1 MDPIIFIIFLA
12 LVGYALASAKMVN
25 QGNVALVERLG
36 RYHRK
41 LNPGISFI
49 VPILDQ
55 IVMEDTTREQ
65 LLDIKPQNVITK
77 DGVYLEVDAIL
88 YWRIKDIEKSFY
100 AIDDL
105 QIALSNLAT
114 TTLRENIA
122 HNSLEDTN
130 MSREEMDRTILSAL
144 NPITSGWGIEII
156 RLDIQSITPPESVRK
171 SMQEQQTAEIKK
183 KAAIKA
189 AEGEEEAA
197 VTRAKGTKRSIEIIS
212 EALRSHPESKD
223 ILRYLV
229 AQDYVDASQKLG
241 ESNNAK
247 IVFVDPANST
257 EMFQELISDSGHEN
271 HSKNPGSG
279 NGHGN
284 GKGNGNGSN

>member
-1 MDPIIFIIFLA
+1 MDPIILIIFLA

-41 LNPGISFI
+41 LNPGLSFI
-49 VPILDQ
+49 VPIIDQ
-55 IVMEDTTREQ
+55 IVMENTTREQ

-77 DGVYLEVDAIL
+77 DGIYLEVDAIV

-105 QIALSNLAT
+105 EQSLENIAT

-122 HNSLEDTN
+122 QNSLEDTN
-130 MSREEMDRTILSAL
+130 MSRDEIDRTILSVL
-144 NPITSGWGIEII
+144 NSITSTWGVEIT
-156 RLDIQSITPPESVRK
+156 RLDIQSITPPETVRK
-171 SMQEQQTAEIKK
+171 SMEEQQNAQIKK
-183 KAAIKA
+183 RAAILA

-197 VTRAKGTKRSIEIIS
+197 VKRAKGTKTSIEIIS

-229 AQDYVDASQKLG
+229 AQDYVDASEKLG
-241 ESNNAK
+241 ASNNAK

-257 EMFQELISDSGHEN
+257 EMFQELIADSVQEN
-271 HSKNPGSG
+271 HSKNS
-279 NGHGN
+279 
-284 GKGNGNGSN
+284 GNGNGNGAN

>member
-1 MDPIIFIIFLA
+1 MDPIILIIFLA

-41 LNPGISFI
+41 LNPGLSFI
-49 VPILDQ
+49 VPIIDQ
-55 IVMEDTTREQ
+55 IVMENTTREQ

-77 DGVYLEVDAIL
+77 DGIYLEVDAIV
-88 YWRIKDIEKSFY
+88 YWRIQDIEKSFY

-105 QIALSNLAT
+105 EQSLSNIAT

-122 HNSLEDTN
+122 QNSLEDTN
-130 MSREEMDRTILSAL
+130 MSRDQIDKTILSVL
-144 NPITSGWGIEII
+144 NSITSTWGVEIT
-156 RLDIQSITPPESVRK
+156 RLDIQSITPPETVRK
-171 SMQEQQTAEIKK
+171 SMEEQQNAQIKK
-183 KAAIKA
+183 RAAILA

-197 VTRAKGTKRSIEIIS
+197 VKRAKGTKTSIEIIS

-229 AQDYVDASQKLG
+229 AQDYVDASEKLG
-241 ESNNAK
+241 ASNNAK

-257 EMFQELISDSGHEN
+257 EMFQELIADSVQEN
-271 HSKNPGSG
+271 HSKNPG
-279 NGHGN
+279 N
-284 GKGNGNGSN
+284 GNGNGAN

>member
-1 MDPIIFIIFLA
+1 MDPIILIIFLA

-41 LNPGISFI
+41 LNPGLTFI
-49 VPILDQ
+49 VPIIDQ
-55 IVMEDTTREQ
+55 IVMENTTREQ

-77 DGVYLEVDAIL
+77 DGIYLEVDAIV
-88 YWRIKDIEKSFY
+88 YWRIQDIEKSFY

-105 QIALSNLAT
+105 EQSLANIAT

-122 HNSLEDTN
+122 QNSLEDTN
-130 MSREEMDRTILSAL
+130 MSRDQIDRTVLGAL
-144 NPITSGWGIEII
+144 NSITVTWGVEIT
-156 RLDIQSITPPESVRK
+156 RLDIQSITPPETVRK
-171 SMQEQQTAEIKK
+171 SMEEQQNAQIKK
-183 KAAIKA
+183 RAAILA

-197 VTRAKGTKRSIEIIS
+197 VKRAKGTKTSIEIIS

-229 AQDYVDASQKLG
+229 AQDYVDASEKLG
-241 ESNNAK
+241 ASNNAK

-257 EMFQELISDSGHEN
+257 EMFQELISDSVQEN
-271 HSKNPGSG
+271 YGKNP
-279 NGHGN
+279 
-284 GKGNGNGSN
+284 GNGNGNGNGAN

>member
-1 MDPIIFIIFLA
+1 MDPIILIIFLA

-41 LNPGISFI
+41 LNPGLSFI
-49 VPILDQ
+49 VPIIDQ
-55 IVMEDTTREQ
+55 IVMENTTREQ

-77 DGVYLEVDAIL
+77 DGIYLEVDAIV

-105 QIALSNLAT
+105 EQSLANIAT

-122 HNSLEDTN
+122 QNSLEDTN
-130 MSREEMDRTILSAL
+130 MSRDQIDRTVLGAL
-144 NPITSGWGIEII
+144 NSITVTWGVEIT
-156 RLDIQSITPPESVRK
+156 RLDIQSITPPETVRK
-171 SMQEQQTAEIKK
+171 SMEEQQNAQIKK
-183 KAAIKA
+183 RAAILA

-197 VTRAKGTKRSIEIIS
+197 VKRAKGTKTSIDIIS

-229 AQDYVDASQKLG
+229 AQDYVDASEKLG
-241 ESNNAK
+241 ASNNAK

-257 EMFQELISDSGHEN
+257 EMFQELISDSVQEN
-271 HSKNPGSG
+271 HIKNP
-279 NGHGN
+279 
-284 GKGNGNGSN
+284 GNGNGNGNGNGAN

>member
-1 MDPIIFIIFLA
+1 MDPIILIIFLA

-41 LNPGISFI
+41 LNPGLSFI
-49 VPILDQ
+49 VPIIDQ
-55 IVMEDTTREQ
+55 IVMENTTREQ

-77 DGVYLEVDAIL
+77 DGIYLEVDAIV
-88 YWRIKDIEKSFY
+88 YWRIQDIEKSFY

-105 QIALSNLAT
+105 EQSLANIAT

-122 HNSLEDTN
+122 QNSLEDTN
-130 MSREEMDRTILSAL
+130 MSRDQIDKTILSVL
-144 NPITSGWGIEII
+144 NSITSTWGVEIT
-156 RLDIQSITPPESVRK
+156 RLDIQSITPPETVRK
-171 SMQEQQTAEIKK
+171 SMEEQQNAQIKK
-183 KAAIKA
+183 RAAILA

-197 VTRAKGTKRSIEIIS
+197 VKRAKGTKTSIEIIS

-229 AQDYVDASQKLG
+229 AQDYVDASEKLG
-241 ESNNAK
+241 ASNNAK

-257 EMFQELISDSGHEN
+257 EMFQELIADSVQEN
-271 HSKNPGSG
+271 HGKNP
-279 NGHGN
+279 
-284 GKGNGNGSN
+284 GNGNGNGNSAN

>member
-1 MDPIIFIIFLA
+1 MDPIILIIFLA
-12 LVGYALASAKMVN
+12 LAGYALASAKMVN

-36 RYHRK
+36 RYHRQLK
-41 LNPGISFI
+41 PGLNFI
-49 VPILDQ
+49 VPIIDQ
-55 IVMEDTTREQ
+55 IVMENTTREQ

-77 DGVYLEVDAIL
+77 DGIYLEVDAII

-105 QIALSNLAT
+105 EQSLANIGT

-122 HNSLEDTN
+122 QNSLEDTN
-130 MSREEMDRTILSAL
+130 MSRDQIDRTILSGL
-144 NPITSGWGIEII
+144 NSITTTWGVEIT
-156 RLDIQSITPPESVRK
+156 RLDIQSITPPETVRK
-171 SMQEQQTAEIKK
+171 SMEEQQNAQIKK
-183 KAAIKA
+183 RAAILA

-197 VTRAKGTKRSIEIIS
+197 VKRAKGTKTSIEIIS

-229 AQDYVDASQKLG
+229 AQDYVDASEKLG
-241 ESNNAK
+241 ASNNAK

-257 EMFQELISDSGHEN
+257 EMFQELISDSVQEN
-271 HSKNPGSG
+271 HVKNPG

-284 GKGNGNGSN
+284 

>member
-1 MDPIIFIIFLA
+1 MDPIILIIFLA

-41 LNPGISFI
+41 LNPGLSFI
-49 VPILDQ
+49 VPIIDQ
-55 IVMEDTTREQ
+55 IVMENTTREQ

-77 DGVYLEVDAIL
+77 DGIYLEVDAIV

-105 QIALSNLAT
+105 EQSLANIAT

-122 HNSLEDTN
+122 QNSLEDTN
-130 MSREEMDRTILSAL
+130 MSRDEIDRTILSVL
-144 NPITSGWGIEII
+144 NSITSTWGVEIT
-156 RLDIQSITPPESVRK
+156 RLDIQSITPPETVRK
-171 SMQEQQTAEIKK
+171 SMEEQQNAQIKK
-183 KAAIKA
+183 RAAILA

-197 VTRAKGTKRSIEIIS
+197 VKRAKGTKTSIEIIS

-229 AQDYVDASQKLG
+229 AQDYVDASEKLG
-241 ESNNAK
+241 ASNNAK

-257 EMFQELISDSGHEN
+257 EMFQELIADSVQEN
-271 HSKNPGSG
+271 HIKNP
-279 NGHGN
+279 
-284 GKGNGNGSN
+284 GNGNGNGNSAN